1 MNATKSQAR
10 AERVPV
16 ISWWLSTVLG
26 IAIGVTVSLIRTE
39 RYFFIMGA
47 AILAL
52 VILVLGLLTIGRRKR
67 YPHLML
73 CRTSPSY
80 VLWSLLLI
88 VMVGPVQVIFPA
100 EDTSDLWVKSIVL
113 SIGFVVG
120 IRGVDAS
127 LVRGAQQAEQ
137 AAP

>member
-26 IAIGVTVSLIRTE
+26 IAVGVTVSLIRTE